1 MRFVPHGRPGRVIA
15 TCATVLMALSGCRN
29 PGSSLRPPDAP
40 PQRGAVVAEHPLA
53 VAAGLSILDAGG
65 NAADA
70 AVATALVLA
79 VVYPQAGNLG
89 GGGFALFAPHHGDS
103 EVLDFRE
110 VAPTGYVADLYLD
123 EEGRFDP
130 TRSIRSPLAVG
141 VPGSP
146 AGLFELFRRHGSGR
160 FSFEELGRAAVGL
173 ARDGFRVDPW
183 LASDLREES
192 ARSRLTSFRTARETF
207 YPGGQ
212 PLAPGDLLV
221 QTDLAN
227 TLDAYV
233 RGGPRA
239 FYRGRTAS
247 NILST
252 MRTVDALMGNLAGDA
267 LMSAADLQDY
277 QVVARQPLQGW
288 FRGNQVITAGPPSS
302 GGIVLLQVLSML
314 DGFPLDAE
322 RERALQA
329 AALGL
334 DPAVDAAGVS
344 ATAAHWWIEA
354 LRRAFAD
361 RAMHLGDPGFVQV
374 PTDELLSPTWIAER
388 RVSIGER
395 AAPDVA
401 AWVAPPPPESKETTH
416 LSVLDDEGNAVSLTT
431 TLNASF
437 GSGIMVEG
445 GGFLLNNE
453 LDDFSILA
461 GEPNLYGLVGGAA
474 NQLAPGRRPLSSM
487 TPTVVREGGR
497 GVTMVLG
504 APGGPRIIT
513 AVTQVLLRVL
523 AYDQSLTDAVRAP
536 RLHQQWSPSRTR
548 FEGGWP
554 GELLS
559 ALQNRHGHEM
569 QLVADGRFAS
579 VQAIYVDGNGE
590 PTGMS
595 DPRRGGIAGVQGMP
609 LPAPAGP
616 LEFDQDRLT
625 PVVGP

>member
-1 MRFVPHGRPGRVIA
+1 VRFDSHGPLVRSA
-15 TCATVLMALSGCRN
+15 VLIGVACLALPACRN
-29 PGSSLRPPDAP
+29 PRSSLRPPDAP

-53 VAAGLSILDAGG
+53 VAAGVAILDAGG

-70 AVATALVLA
+70 AVAAALVLA

-89 GGGFALFAPHHGDS
+89 GGGFALFTPHEGES

-110 VAPTGYVADLYLD
+110 VAPAGYTADLYLD
-123 EEGRFDP
+123 ADGRLDP
-130 TRSIRSPLAVG
+130 SRSIRSPLAVG

-146 AGLFELFRRHGSGR
+146 AGMFELFRRHGSGR
-160 FSFEELGRAAVGL
+160 FSFEELGRAAVSL
-173 ARDGFRVDPW
+173 ARNGFPVDPW
-183 LASDLREES
+183 LARDLRREQ
-192 ARSRLTSFRTARETF
+192 ARSRLCSFRTSRELF
-207 YPGGQ
+207 YPGGE
-212 PLAPGDLLV
+212 PLSPGDLLV
-221 QTDLAN
+221 QPDLAK
-227 TLDAYV
+227 TLDTYL

-247 NILST
+247 NLLAT
-252 MRTVDALMGNLAGDA
+252 MRTVDALMGNLAGDG
-267 LMSAADLQDY
+267 LMTSADLQDY
-277 QVVARQPLQGW
+277 SVILRQPLQGW

-302 GGIVLLQVLSML
+302 GGIVLLQVLSVL

-322 RERALQA
+322 RVRALEA
-329 AALGL
+329 AELGL
-334 DPAVDAAGVS
+334 DPAVDGAGVS
-344 ATAAHWWIEA
+344 ASAAHWWIEA

-374 PTDELLSPTWIAER
+374 PTDELLSPSWIAER

-401 AWVAPPPPESKETTH
+401 AWVEPPPPESTETTH
-416 LSVLDDEGNAVSLTT
+416 ISVLDDQGNAVSLTT

-445 GGFLLNNE
+445 SGFLLNNE
-453 LDDFSILA
+453 LDDFSILPGA
-461 GEPNLYGLVGGAA
+461 PNLYGLVGSQA

-487 TPTVVREGGR
+487 TPTIVREGGR
-497 GVTMVLG
+497 GVTLVIG

-523 AYDQSLTDAVRAP
+523 AYDQSLEDAVRAP
-536 RLHQQWSPSRTR
+536 RLHQQWNPKYTR

-554 GELLS
+554 GDLVA
-559 ALQNRHGHEM
+559 ALENRHGHEIK
-569 QLVADGRFAS
+569 LVADGRFAS
-579 VQAIYVDGNGE
+579 VQAIYVNADGE
-590 PTGMS
+590 PTGVS
-595 DPRRGGIAGVQGMP
+595 DPRRGGVAGIQGLT
-609 LPAPAGP
+609 LPVPAGP